1 MTDSEEML
9 VARRRL
15 VNAIHKATTHI
26 TLEHATEVD
35 NAWNAYDASVRAET
49 LREVRGVIADVKAGG
64 EDFADNADEKFGWDQ
79 ACDCV
84 HNSLALKDTLDA
96 LAQPEGTE

>member
-1 MTDSEEML
+1 M
-9 VARRRL
+9 AKC
-15 VNAIHKATTHI
+15 KAENEA
-26 TLEHATEVD
+26 TLDRVIA
-35 NAWNAYDASVRAET
+35 AVRAET
-49 LREVRGVIADVKAGG
+49 VREVRGVIADVKAGG

-96 LAQPEGTE
+96 LAQQEAK